1 MVNVDPGQM
10 EQVLLNLAINAED
23 AMPEGG
29 KLTIETAKFRL
40 DQDLFMVDP
49 TLAAGDYV
57 MLSVSDNGVGMT
69 DEVRSH
75 IFEPFY
81 TTKEVG
87 KGTGLGLSTCYGI
100 VAQNGGGIEVQSELG
115 QGTTVKIYLPRVE
128 ARLESLPLRD
138 EEGYLPV
145 GSETV
150 LVVEDEPLVRGV
162 TVEMLRAQGYKVM
175 EAANGTEAISVAE
188 EVDDPVGLLLTDVVM
203 PLMGGLDL
211 AERLRKLHPQTR
223 VLYMSGYVD
232 DDLVQQQVSQ
242 NQGAFLQKPFTAHA
256 LAHRV
261 RETLDREL
269 V

>member
-1 MVNVDPGQM
+1 M

-115 QGTTVKIYLPRVE
+115 QGTTVKIYL
-128 ARLESLPLRD
+128 
-138 EEGYLPV
+138 
-145 GSETV
+145 
-150 LVVEDEPLVRGV
+150 
-162 TVEMLRAQGYKVM
+162 
-175 EAANGTEAISVAE
+175 
-188 EVDDPVGLLLTDVVM
+188 
-203 PLMGGLDL
+203 
-211 AERLRKLHPQTR
+211 
-223 VLYMSGYVD
+223 
-232 DDLVQQQVSQ
+232 
-242 NQGAFLQKPFTAHA
+242 
-256 LAHRV
+256 
-261 RETLDREL
+261 TLS
-269 V
+269 

>member
-1 MVNVDPGQM
+1 M

-138 EEGYLPV
+138 EEGYF
-145 GSETV
+145 TC
-150 LVVEDEPLVRGV
+150 
-162 TVEMLRAQGYKVM
+162 
-175 EAANGTEAISVAE
+175 
-188 EVDDPVGLLLTDVVM
+188 
-203 PLMGGLDL
+203 
-211 AERLRKLHPQTR
+211 RL
-223 VLYMSGYVD
+223 
-232 DDLVQQQVSQ
+232 
-242 NQGAFLQKPFTAHA
+242 
-256 LAHRV
+256 
-261 RETLDREL
+261 
-269 V
+269 